1 MANYVNTY
9 NGQTRSSDT
18 FLGYPWVELDAS
30 TGEPEGSVEFAER
43 TAEAILLDVGTDP
56 ELAAIALRQEAARET
71 PRKVLTGQLRK
82 IIRDAEAES

>member
-9 NGQTRSSDT
+9 NGQTRSYDT
-18 FLGYPWVELDAS
+18 LLGYPYVELDEG
-30 TGEPEGSVEFAER
+30 TGEPAGSIEFAER

-56 ELAAIALRQEAARET
+56 ELAAIALRQEEARET
-71 PRKVLTGQLRK
+71 PRKVLSNTLRK

>member
-18 FLGYPWVELDAS
+18 LLGYPWVELDDT

-43 TAEAILLDVGTDP
+43 TADAILLDVGTDP